1 MTRKKHSNPILDN
14 PDNGGIHSTRR
25 LKSVHQAM
33 TTHGLKNA
41 IVYQFILSGSNRIEY
56 QATMKALMRHI
67 RTKCRAEYIGAY
79 EVGDEKGGE
88 HAHAYVIV
96 ETLHHFPGDLL
107 DVTEGHWIAR
117 RVKRKAKAK
126 FNPTDKS
133 LSIRIEA
140 PKNTMHGGAMFAR
153 MNTPAKLADCIE
165 WAEYH
170 VKSRS
175 KDDVQDREIYFASEF
190 ASNATKREAKRQKYR
205 DALEKSS
212 RPAPATQAT
221 PFFPVGF
228 PTEGQQITEKE
239 SQHERSIRES
249 VCRASRRSSQSE
261 ASSQGQASST
271 ESSSSGST
279 LGFAR
284 PGSID
289 APQARSSGPT
299 GQAFRLE
306 QAHGATTSQGSKT
319 HQPIT
324 PHPGINHLNFQA
336 VDCDPAPTTG
346 GSIMLTTA
354 QKYIATRYEEAV
366 DLGLD
371 LDAVRAYLMAHGI
384 RHTPAQ
390 VVFDLDETYGF
401 YGYTASHPA
410 PANMSTEVMDRN
422 IDQMKVREVKRL
434 FVQHKRTLPRRLD
447 SGLHS

>member
-1 MTRKKHSNPILDN
+1 MARKKHSNPILDN

-117 RVKRKAKAK
+117 RVKRKAKTK
-126 FNPTDKS
+126 INLTDKS

-153 MNTPAKLADCIE
+153 MNTPAKLADVIA
-165 WAEYH
+165 WTEYH
-170 VKSRS
+170 VKGRS
-175 KDDVQDREIYFASEF
+175 KDAVQDREIYFASEF

-212 RPAPATQAT
+212 RPTAPATQAI
-221 PFFPVGF
+221 PFLPIGF
-228 PTEGQQITEKE
+228 PMGRADHTHSEKASHEGITTPQSGTEGQSTGTSTTE
-239 SQHERSIRES
+239 
-249 VCRASRRSSQSE
+249 SRY
-261 ASSQGQASST
+261 
-271 ESSSSGST
+271 SSSSGLT
-279 LGFAR
+279 LGSTR
-284 PGSID
+284 PSSID
-289 APQARSSGPT
+289 ALQASSSGPT
-299 GQAFRLE
+299 GQAIWLG
-306 QAHGATTSQGSKT
+306 QSHGGATSRRSQT

-324 PHPGINHLNFQA
+324 LFPRDVQKILPVDSHPALA
-336 VDCDPAPTTG
+336 TG
-346 GSIMLTTA
+346 GTTMLTTA
-354 QKYIATRYEEAV
+354 QKYIGSMYEAGV
-366 DLGLD
+366 DAQLD
-371 LDAVRAYLMAHGI
+371 VDALRSFLLTQGI
-384 RHTPAQ
+384 KRTPAQ
-390 VVFDLDETYGF
+390 VVFDLESVYGF
-401 YGYTASHPA
+401 HGYASRHPA
-410 PANMSTEVMDRN
+410 PAKVSIAAIDKIIDR
-422 IDQMKVREVKRL
+422 MKDADVKL
-434 FVQHKRTLPRRLD
+434 LPIPTLSATSLVVSRVC
-447 SGLHS
+447 